1 MGTSNKPKNSKI
13 IILRKSEIQKYKLK
27 TKKMYAISN
36 RDNFMNDMFFDQGFL
51 NHSMRPRFAF
61 EPFTCV
67 RSDPRREL
75 CLPPVIKRRQ
85 PMALSFDLLPFKR
98 SRQNYF
104 DGMLEKL
111 MSANEIENNNSS
123 SQSSF
128 NIEKLSNVDPKN
140 LKIKIDKNKN
150 SITINY
156 QKKSDN
162 SYYQISESQTLPNF
176 IKEHN
181 LFEQIKC
188 NFENGNVKISFPEE
202 PVKAIEDEKNGKNV
216 DERNEMEIDVEKEN
230 PEMVTI
236 DLVSEEE
243 EKEDEEKE
251 NKSGEEQTDKN
262 EKIVMPGL
270 A

>member
-1 MGTSNKPKNSKI
+1 
-13 IILRKSEIQKYKLK
+13 
-27 TKKMYAISN
+27 
-36 RDNFMNDMFFDQGFL
+36 
-51 NHSMRPRFAF
+51 
-61 EPFTCV
+61 
-67 RSDPRREL
+67 
-75 CLPPVIKRRQ
+75 
-85 PMALSFDLLPFKR
+85 MALSFDLLPFKR

-111 MSANEIENNNSS
+111 MSANEIGNIIDNSS

-150 SITINY
+150 SLTINY